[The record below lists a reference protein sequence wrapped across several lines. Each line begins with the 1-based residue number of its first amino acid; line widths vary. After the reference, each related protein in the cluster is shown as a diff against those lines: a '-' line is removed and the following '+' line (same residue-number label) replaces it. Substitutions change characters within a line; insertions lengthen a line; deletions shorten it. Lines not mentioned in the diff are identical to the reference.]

1 MYELPSIEASLE
13 GIPAS
18 TGNMSGSTAS
28 LWQLRKWLAQEYR
41 SYAKGVIAL

>member
-18 TGNMSGSTAS
+18 TNMSGSTAS